1 MMHDNMTHDHT
12 HCCIKWVSWTAVFVG
27 ALVGLGL
34 SFLLNLFNIAIGLSV
49 FTTSADGMVTLAVGG
64 FIGLLIGAIVSMFV
78 AGYTAGYLGRPF
90 CTQHNLGVLYGF
102 TTWCLMLILTILLTS
117 HIGRY
122 VAAYSSALARPST
135 VIVMTDDNTPNT
147 MTDVMKKDAVKTKPA
162 TPATSTSSAQPAVV
176 TVDVETATNRLGM
189 GAFVV
194 FILFFIG
201 ALFSCI
207 GGHCGAACRREGQIK

>member
-1 MMHDNMTHDHT
+1 MMNENIAHDHT
-12 HCCIKWVSWTAVFVG
+12 HCCVKWVSWTAVFVG

-90 CTQHNLGVLYGF
+90 CTKHNLGVLYGF

-122 VAAYSSALARPST
+122 VSAYSNALARPST
-135 VIVMTDDNTPNT
+135 VVIMTDDNTPNT
-147 MTDVMKKDAVKTKPA
+147 MTDVMKKDAVKTTRPA
-162 TPATSTSSAQPAVV
+162 TANQPAVV

-201 ALFSCI
+201 ALFSCF
-207 GGHCGAACRREGQIK
+207 GGHCGASCRKHDQVVR